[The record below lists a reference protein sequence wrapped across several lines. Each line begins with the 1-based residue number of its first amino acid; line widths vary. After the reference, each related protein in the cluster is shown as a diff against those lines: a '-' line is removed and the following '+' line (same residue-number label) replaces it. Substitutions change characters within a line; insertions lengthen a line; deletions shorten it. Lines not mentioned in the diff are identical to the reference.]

1 MCAVTTHSSGESKD
15 QEILKGNTP
24 PDSFSSVSW
33 EALDK
38 YIPMLLFVLL
48 VWHGYYERDLYRNLA
63 RLIISSIYSS

>member
-38 YIPMLLFVLL
+38 YIPMLLFVL
-48 VWHGYYERDLYRNLA
+48 VWHGYYESYLYRILA